1 MINNYDIDDIE
12 LNSFRKLIGYVPQDV
27 FLFSDTITNNIAFG
41 LDDGDFTDQEVKDAA
56 ISAGIYDEITKFKDE
71 LNTKIGERGVTLSGG
86 QKQRIAIAR
95 ALIRK
100 PQLLILDDSLSAID
114 TETSSKIQ
122 SMLTKNN
129 PNQMTIHISH
139 RVSQVSHCNHILV
152 IDNGA
157 IIQSGNHKE
166 LISKKSFIKLFS
178 INNNW
183 KKLIR
188 INFLNHA
195 LNKKGYLYCT
205 KI

>member
-1 MINNYDIDDIE
+1 MMK
-12 LNSFRKLIGYVPQDV
+12 F
-27 FLFSDTITNNIAFG
+27 A
-41 LDDGDFTDQEVKDAA
+41 
-56 ISAGIYDEITKFKDE
+56 KFKDG

-122 SMLTKNN
+122 SMLTQNN

-139 RVSQVSHCNHILV
+139 RVSQVSHCKHILV

-157 IIQSGNHKE
+157 IMQRGKHKD
-166 LISKKSFIKLFS
+166 LIAQKDFIKVFL

-183 KKLIR
+183 KKLMI

-205 KI
+205 KIE

>member
-1 MINNYDIDDIE
+1 MF
-12 LNSFRKLIGYVPQDV
+12 LKMC
-27 FLFSDTITNNIAFG
+27 LFSDTITNNIAFG

-56 ISAGIYDEITKFKDE
+56 VNAGIYDEITKFKDG

-122 SMLTKNN
+122 SMLTQNN
-129 PNQMTIHISH
+129 PNQMTVHISH
-139 RVSQVSHCNHILV
+139 RVSQVSHCKHILV
-152 IDNGA
+152 IENGA
-157 IIQSGNHKE
+157 VIQRGNHKE
-166 LISKKSFIKLFS
+166 LINTKGFYQTIFNKQQLEK
-178 INNNW
+178 INS
-183 KKLIR
+183 

-205 KI
+205 KIE